1 MIYYKEI
8 KLKDGRDCIIRS
20 GTEADGQGTL
30 ENFILTHEETDN
42 LLQYPDEIK
51 YTVEDEAKLMKTKLE
66 SSDMVELLAAV
77 DGRIVGIAGIDPIGR
92 AYKLKH
98 RANFGISVEKAYWGL
113 GIGRALMEGCIECAK
128 KAGYRQVE
136 LDVRADNTNAIALY
150 ESMGFAEYGRN
161 PMGFN
166 SRLTGMQELIYMRL
180 ELEEQA

>member
-1 MIYYKEI
+1 MIYNRTI
-8 KLKDGRDCIIRS
+8 TLKDGRECLIRN
-20 GTEADGQGTL
+20 GTEEDGRGAL
-30 ENFILTHEETDN
+30 DNFILTHTETDF
-42 LLQYPDEIK
+42 LLSYPDEIK

-66 SSDMVELLAAV
+66 SPDMVEILAIV

-113 GIGRALMEGCIECAK
+113 GIGRALINACIECAE
-128 KAGYRQVE
+128 KAGYKQVE

-150 ESMGFAEYGRN
+150 ESVGFTEYGRN

-166 SRLTGMQELIYMRL
+166 SRFTGMQALVYMRK
-180 ELEEQA
+180 ELEQA